1 MVDRPTAGPVDI
13 LLVEDD
19 SGDALI
25 AIETLEALGLAG
37 HLHLVTDGVL
47 AMEFLR
53 RTGQFAEAPRPALV
67 LLDLNLPRRSGL
79 EVLADMKSD
88 QDLRSIPVV
97 VFTSSQA
104 EQDIVSSYSLHANAY
119 VTKPLE
125 LDSFSAAI
133 KHIDEFFLSIV
144 RLPPDNT

>member
-1 MVDRPTAGPVDI
+1 MSDHTAAIPIDV

-19 SGDALI
+19 PGDALI
-25 AIETLEALGLAG
+25 TMETLESLGLAG
-37 HLHLVTDGVL
+37 HLQLVADGVL

-53 RTGQFAEAPRPALV
+53 RTGQFAQAPRPGLV

-79 EVLADMKSD
+79 EVLADMKADAS
-88 QDLRSIPVV
+88 LLSIPVV

-104 EQDIVSSYSLHANAY
+104 DDDVVGSYALHANAY

-125 LDSFSAAI
+125 FDEFTAAI
-133 KHIDEFFLSIV
+133 RRIDDFFLSFV
-144 RLPPDNT
+144 QLPV